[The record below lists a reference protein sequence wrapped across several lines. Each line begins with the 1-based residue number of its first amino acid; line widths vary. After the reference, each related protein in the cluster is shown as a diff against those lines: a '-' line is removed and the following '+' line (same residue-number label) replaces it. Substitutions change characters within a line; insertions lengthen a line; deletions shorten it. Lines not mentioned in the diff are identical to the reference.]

1 MQQGKINET
10 LFHSCLSFYIKL
22 IKTGEKQKNS
32 GYDLGGTKE
41 MYRPF
46 FDSGRKRRNAEMEKE
61 HEIRVLMVEPNEH
74 PKEFLLEKT
83 LQAMQKA
90 VGGLIDIVGIDDD
103 GTCLLLNDEG
113 KLIGLEGNR
122 RIGDDVIVGNFYVC
136 GSNEDGELASLT
148 EAEMEKY
155 KERFWEPEEITQEEI
170 DAACKAEICSID
182 FLC

>member
-1 MQQGKINET
+1 MEFGRYK
-10 LFHSCLSFYIKL
+10 K
-22 IKTGEKQKNS
+22 
-32 GYDLGGTKE
+32 DVP
-41 MYRPF
+41 PF
-46 FDSGRKRRNAEMEKE
+46 FDSERKKEECEMKKE
-61 HEIRVLMVEPNEH
+61 NEIRVLMVEPHER
-74 PKEFLLEKT
+74 PKEFLLENT
-83 LQAMQKA
+83 LQAMQEA

-103 GTCLLLNDEG
+103 GACLLLNDDG

-170 DAACKAEICSID
+170 EAACRIEVYPLD
-182 FLC
+182 FLR